1 MFSSVINSAEGLTLQ
16 SSIICILTAIGL
28 GLLAAVFYRL
38 NNKHAS
44 KNMLV
49 SLMVLPV
56 LVQAV
61 IMLVNGSVG
70 AGIAVMGA
78 FNLVRFR
85 STPGNSRDICYIF
98 YAMGLGLATGMGY
111 IGFAALLAVAVGI
124 VLVTVSFIPGL
135 SRNDSSKL
143 LRVSIPEDLDY
154 CGCFDDIFG
163 EYCTKADLIQA
174 KTTAMG
180 TMYDLRYEIIEKNPA
195 NEKQMIDK
203 LRCRNGNLPISCGLM
218 LSNPEEL

>member
-1 MFSSVINSAEGLTLQ
+1 MFSSVINQAEGLTLQ
-16 SSIICILTAIGL
+16 SSLICILSSIAL
-28 GLLAAVFYRL
+28 GLLAAVAYRI
-38 NNKHAS
+38 NNRHAS

-98 YAMGLGLATGMGY
+98 YAMGVGLATGMGY
-111 IGFAALLAVAVGI
+111 IGFAVLLAFAAGI
-124 VLVTVSFIPGL
+124 ILVVVSFIPGL
-135 SRNDSSKL
+135 SQNSAAKL
-143 LRVSIPEDLDY
+143 LRISIPENLDY
-154 CGCFDDIFG
+154 NGCFDDIFS
-163 EYCTKADLIQA
+163 EYCGKANLIQA
-174 KTTAMG
+174 RSAGMG
-180 TMYDLRYEIIEKNPA
+180 TMFDLRYEIIEKDA
-195 NEKQMIDK
+195 KREKEMIDK
-203 LRCRNGNLPISCGLM
+203 LRCRNGNLPISCGIM
-218 LSNPEEL
+218 PANPEEL